1 MSNSEQKDGP
11 IFISEDLA
19 GVTVQKGLRGLAYSL
34 YACILD
40 FTLRSAIRRV
50 RPSVAVVPSVFAER
64 NSGQSETRFVTN
76 NYVISKSFAHA
87 DLSPLVHLRRTFVDA
102 YHRSGGKLPAR
113 VLEPLCNH
121 ILLAGLLEHVARP
134 AEAYAR
140 FLAEIPRVHEVVLLS
155 GHSAQ
160 EEIAGQVAT
169 AQGKKVR
176 FTFWRTLASPF
187 FKLRSWKRRW
197 SDGLP
202 PLEVTI
208 AQYSSGGRTEAARTP
223 SVMMF
228 CVEERRIYRLQRN
241 LELLAKSGVDT
252 TLTVLNSKKQVRRA
266 MEELK
271 GSAFKIE
278 AINSFLPAA
287 WDSDRANALRSSA
300 LAEWERSYEIDA
312 GLASLHYQGVNLRE
326 AARGPFRSAWAKKAV
341 EATLMAEAAEQ
352 YLEKKKPDL
361 VFITDDGLHSSI
373 LARICEERGIPTV
386 SYTYNPVL
394 FTVGYWKRF
403 LFETTRSAHVLTAT
417 ETMAKAFREEG
428 HHPSVSAVGDVF
440 AEKVSSEQRAAARQ
454 KLRADLGLSQ
464 NAKVLLA
471 LSSFVSQDLSESQKR
486 AFFRC
491 IGQGLKNTNGVGLVV
506 KAHPNEDLNLLKN
519 MLAEEGI
526 QASQVA
532 QNESLKS
539 LLIASDA
546 ACMMF
551 SQAGM
556 EAIMADTPLFLI
568 LENDQLPGFEDW
580 VPYVREGGAVFV
592 PVDGDF
598 SAALSPILN
607 DEVQRERRLHAA
619 AAFREKFITSL
630 DQDPVERMHEQL
642 LRLLG
647 KITSRA

>member
-1 MSNSEQKDGP
+1 MNQDGP

-19 GVTVQKGLRGLAYSL
+19 GVTVRRGLRGLAYSL
-34 YACILD
+34 YAYLLD
-40 FTLRSAIRRV
+40 FTIRSAIRSV
-50 RPSVAVVPSVFAER
+50 HPSVAVVPGVFAER
-64 NSGQSETRFVTN
+64 NSGKGGSRFVTN

-87 DLSPLVHLRRTFVDA
+87 DLSPLVQLRRTFIEA
-102 YHRSGGKLPAR
+102 YHQSGGKLPAR

-140 FLAEIPRVHEVVLLS
+140 FLAEIPRAREVVLLS

-176 FTFWRTLASPF
+176 FTFWRTIASPF

-208 AQYSSGGRTEAARTP
+208 AQYSPGGRTMAARAP
-223 SVMMF
+223 SVVMF

-241 LELLAKSGVDT
+241 LERLAKSGVDT

-271 GSAFKIE
+271 NSAFRIE

-287 WDSDRANALRSSA
+287 WDSAKAHELNDSA
-300 LAEWERSYEIDA
+300 LAEWDRSFDIDA
-312 GLASLHYQGVNLRE
+312 GLASLHYQGVNLAR
-326 AARGPFRSAWAKKAV
+326 AARMPFRSAWAKKAL
-341 EATLMAEAAEQ
+341 EARLMAEAAEQ
-352 YLEKKKPDL
+352 YLEQKRPDL

-403 LFETTRSAHVLTAT
+403 LFETTRSSHVLTAT
-417 ETMAKAFREEG
+417 EAMAIAFREEG
-428 HHPSVSAVGDVF
+428 LHPSVSAVGDVF
-440 AEKVSSEQRAAARQ
+440 AEKVSPEQRATARQ
-454 KLRADLGLSQ
+454 KLRADLGLGE

-491 IGQGLKNTNGVGLVV
+491 IGKGLRNTFEVGLVV

-526 QASQVA
+526 QANLLA
-532 QNESLKS
+532 QNESLKT

-568 LENDQLPGFEDW
+568 LEKEQLPGFEDW

-598 SAALSPILN
+598 STALSPVLN
-607 DEVQRERRLHAA
+607 DVQQRERHLRAA

-647 KITSRA
+647 KITSQA

>member
-1 MSNSEQKDGP
+1 MQKNGP

-19 GVTVQKGLRGLAYSL
+19 GVTVQRGLRGLAYSG
-34 YACILD
+34 YARIFD
-40 FTLRSAIRRV
+40 FTLRTAIRRIS
-50 RPSVAVVPSVFAER
+50 PSVAVVPAVFAEGHGGS
-64 NSGQSETRFVTN
+64 SGGPRFVTS

-87 DLSPLVHLRRTFVDA
+87 DLAPLVELRRSFLEA
-102 YHRSGGKLPAR
+102 YRQAGGKLSAR
-113 VLEPLCNH
+113 VLEPLSNH

-140 FLAEIPRVHEVVLLS
+140 FLEELPASSEVVLLS

-160 EEIAGQVAT
+160 EEIAGQVAL

-176 FTFWRTLASPF
+176 FTFWRALASPF

-197 SDGLP
+197 KDGLP
-202 PLEVTI
+202 PLQVTLG
-208 AQYSSGGRTEAARTP
+208 QYSSGGRTEPARSP

-228 CVEERRIYRLQRN
+228 CVEERRIYRLRRN
-241 LELLAKSGVDT
+241 LQLLAESGVHT

-271 GSAFKIE
+271 GSPFRVE
-278 AINSFLPAA
+278 AINSFLRAP
-287 WDSDRANALRSSA
+287 WDSAKAQALHDSA
-300 LAEWERSYEIDA
+300 LADWQRTFDLGG
-312 GLASLHYQGVNLRE
+312 GLASLHYRGVNLRG
-326 AARGPFRSAWAKKAV
+326 AARDAFGSAWAKKAV
-341 EATLMAEAAEQ
+341 EAALMAEAAES
-352 YLEKKKPDL
+352 YLEQLKPDL

-403 LFETTRSAHVLTAT
+403 LFETTRSVHVLTAT

-428 HHPSVSAVGDVF
+428 HHLSVTAVGDVF
-440 AEKVSSEQRAAARQ
+440 AEKVSPEQRAAARE
-454 KLRADLGLSQ
+454 KLRAQLGLGQ
-464 NAKVLLA
+464 HAKLLLA

-491 IGQGLKNTNGVGLVV
+491 IGQGLRQVQRVGLVV
-506 KAHPNEDLNLLKN
+506 KAHPNEDLNLLKS

-526 QASQVA
+526 QASLVA
-532 QNESLKS
+532 QNESLKD

-568 LENDQLPGFEDW
+568 LENEQLPGFEDW

-598 SAALSPILN
+598 SAALEPVLT
-607 DEVQRERRLHAA
+607 DAGARERRLREA

-630 DQDPVERMHEQL
+630 DQDPVQRMHEQL